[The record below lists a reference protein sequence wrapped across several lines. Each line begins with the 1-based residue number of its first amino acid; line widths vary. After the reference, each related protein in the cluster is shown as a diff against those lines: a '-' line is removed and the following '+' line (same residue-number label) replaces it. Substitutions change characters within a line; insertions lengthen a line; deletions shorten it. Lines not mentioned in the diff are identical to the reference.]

1 MKAAAPRQ
9 LISHISEPSHC
20 QLAGSFLTDSI
31 NILFCNLYG
40 AIQPRFPPALCH
52 PLLHLILNL
61 ILQRERERESFAV
74 CSAKSK
80 GFCNSQLGT
89 APTQRLKGILE
100 AAPTPPPPPR
110 HPRAP
115 LLPQDTT
122 AGLISPHP
130 PAIFPRV
137 STLQWKGSAQPLFLC
152 VYGAAEHRGC
162 NGKPAAVRSPKC
174 FHRTELLCA
183 SHSIPSHLFSAF
195 PPL

>member
-80 GFCNSQLGT
+80 GFCNPQLGT

-100 AAPTPPPPPR
+100 AAHPPLPPSQGSPFTPGHNGRPDFPPPPCYFPQGQHSAMEGQR
-110 HPRAP
+110 SAPLFVRLRGCRAP
-115 LLPQDTT
+115 RLQRE
-122 AGLISPHP
+122 AGCSQISE
-130 PAIFPRV
+130 V
-137 STLQWKGSAQPLFLC
+137 L
-152 VYGAAEHRGC
+152 
-162 NGKPAAVRSPKC
+162 
-174 FHRTELLCA
+174 
-183 SHSIPSHLFSAF
+183 PSH
-195 PPL
+195 